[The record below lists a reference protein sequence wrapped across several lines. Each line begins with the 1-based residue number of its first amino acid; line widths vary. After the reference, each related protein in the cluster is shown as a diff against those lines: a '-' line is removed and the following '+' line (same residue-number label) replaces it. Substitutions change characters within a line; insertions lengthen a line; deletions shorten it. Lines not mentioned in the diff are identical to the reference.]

1 MATPSKTTKAKKA
14 TTAKAQNTK
23 TAKAKKSTKAKAK
36 LDTKNTK
43 DTVKQTVKSVRNI
56 KYKYPEDIEGPVK
69 RKSWRQMVRNQFK
82 KLELA
87 VAKAEDAKAEKEA
100 KKALQEYREEVLL
113 VP

>member
-14 TTAKAQNTK
+14 T

-69 RKSWRQMVRNQFK
+69 RKSWRQKVRNQFK

-100 KKALQEYREEVLL
+100 KKALQDYREEVLL